1 LIPGRYCEFKD
12 MFKQSYVI
20 AIFTRTVA
28 QLLDDISAI
37 AETILSAR
45 ASKLRSGKVS
55 STFPDPSVK
64 AGIV

>member
-1 LIPGRYCEFKD
+1 

>member
-1 LIPGRYCEFKD
+1 

-45 ASKLRSGKVS
+45 ASKRRSGKVS
-55 STFPDPSVK
+55 STFPIQ
-64 AGIV
+64 A

>member
-12 MFKQSYVI
+12 MFKQSYAI

-28 QLLDDISAI
+28 QWLDDIGAI

-45 ASKLRSGKVS
+45 ASKRRSGKVS
-55 STFPDPSVK
+55 SIFPIQ
-64 AGIV
+64 A